1 MDTIYIKDLEV
12 FANHGVYPEEN
23 KLGQKFV
30 ISADLSVDV
39 RMAGL
44 TDELEYSVNYGEVSH
59 TIQDF
64 LQNIPLSDRSGGRGA
79 GSGAVLQIS
88 ADPGTSPGDPETV
101 GSGRTAAQDSL
112 CGDQKKQT
120 YRLYRTWLQYGR

>member
-44 TDELEYSVNYGEVSH
+44 TTTGIFGKLR
-59 TIQDF
+59 
-64 LQNIPLSDRSGGRGA
+64 RS
-79 GSGAVLQIS
+79 QPY
-88 ADPGTSPGDPETV
+88 DPGFFAETY
-101 GSGRTAAQDSL
+101 L
-112 CGDQKKQT
+112 
-120 YRLYRTWLQYGR
+120 

>member
-64 LQNIPLSDRSGGRGA
+64 LQKHTFKLIEAAAHSRQTRNFYMYPRMKFTVLWRTRGNISTRRHLMILTARI
-79 GSGAVLQIS
+79 LQARHLRI
-88 ADPGTSPGDPETV
+88 
-101 GSGRTAAQDSL
+101 
-112 CGDQKKQT
+112 C
-120 YRLYRTWLQYGR
+120 W

>member
-44 TDELEYSVNYGEVSH
+44 TFFLVS
-59 TIQDF
+59 F
-64 LQNIPLSDRSGGRGA
+64 LCNWSKHI
-79 GSGAVLQIS
+79 I
-88 ADPGTSPGDPETV
+88 
-101 GSGRTAAQDSL
+101 
-112 CGDQKKQT
+112 
-120 YRLYRTWLQYGR
+120 

>member
-1 MDTIYIKDLEV
+1 MVNV
-12 FANHGVYPEEN
+12 FEKNAHVITASVKYAVNIHITAYGAVEYH
-23 KLGQKFV
+23 V
-30 ISADLSVDV
+30 ISAYKKTVISSRVYNGEQRRSHLRKVAQTV
-39 RMAGL
+39 YRVHYL
-44 TDELEYSVNYGEVSH
+44 TDHAL
-59 TIQDF
+59 
-64 LQNIPLSDRSGGRGA
+64 

>member
-44 TDELEYSVNYGEVSH
+44 TDELEYSVNYGKSA
-59 TIQDF
+59 IRSRIF
-64 LQNIPLSDRSGGRGA
+64 CRNIPLS
-79 GSGAVLQIS
+79 
-88 ADPGTSPGDPETV
+88 
-101 GSGRTAAQDSL
+101 
-112 CGDQKKQT
+112 
-120 YRLYRTWLQYGR
+120 

>member
-64 LQNIPLSDRSGGRGA
+64 LQKHTFKLI
-79 GSGAVLQIS
+79 
-88 ADPGTSPGDPETV
+88 E
-101 GSGRTAAQDSL
+101 AAAEGL
-112 CGDQKKQT
+112 AA
-120 YRLYRTWLQYGR
+120 

>member
-39 RMAGL
+39 R
-44 TDELEYSVNYGEVSH
+44 YKRYVC
-59 TIQDF
+59 F
-64 LQNIPLSDRSGGRGA
+64 F
-79 GSGAVLQIS
+79 
-88 ADPGTSPGDPETV
+88 
-101 GSGRTAAQDSL
+101 
-112 CGDQKKQT
+112 
-120 YRLYRTWLQYGR
+120 

>member
-1 MDTIYIKDLEV
+1 MDRIYIKDLEV

-44 TDELEYSVNYGEVSH
+44 TDELEYSVNYG
-59 TIQDF
+59 
-64 LQNIPLSDRSGGRGA
+64 
-79 GSGAVLQIS
+79 
-88 ADPGTSPGDPETV
+88 
-101 GSGRTAAQDSL
+101 
-112 CGDQKKQT
+112 
-120 YRLYRTWLQYGR
+120 